1 MVMSDDV
8 RWSSKWIK
16 IDTWQNPFCLVL
28 QRVRKQVC
36 LQRLR
41 LFGLKKLGYM
51 FMSLN
56 WDLCLGLFDTLA
68 RVTVVC
74 HVKRNSAELP
84 SNAEKHMQDFARKG
98 KSACVQQGGVRRYKS
113 QRLVLGTYLG
123 VYMLLVLCFW
133 KR

>member
-1 MVMSDDV
+1 
-8 RWSSKWIK
+8 
-16 IDTWQNPFCLVL
+16 
-28 QRVRKQVC
+28 
-36 LQRLR
+36 
-41 LFGLKKLGYM
+41 M

-113 QRLVLGTYLG
+113 QRNGCLFLFKHGLNFATHIHMESNLSS
-123 VYMLLVLCFW
+123 
-133 KR
+133 